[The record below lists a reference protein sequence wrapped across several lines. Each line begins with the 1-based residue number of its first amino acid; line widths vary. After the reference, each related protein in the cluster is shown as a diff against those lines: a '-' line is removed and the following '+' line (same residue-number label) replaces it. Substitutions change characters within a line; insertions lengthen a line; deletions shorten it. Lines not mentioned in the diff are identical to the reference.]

1 MRDAVLKA
9 LDLSGTMVLV
19 IVRGSG
25 GLMVADVSPAFMQR
39 TGWEW
44 TAIVGQPWD
53 MVPAGADSV
62 PAQTLRTA
70 MATGVPC
77 QAEIWCR
84 TLDRSGSFL
93 FGLRLVPTGPGQFT
107 IVGRD
112 ITAQDA
118 ASRQQR
124 AAQGLLARMFATI
137 GTAIA
142 ITDWQDTLLMTNPH
156 FDRMHGRAPGS
167 LTGSSLRQL
176 LTPASRGPMEAARAA
191 QAESHAR
198 VEVEHPAQSLHQ
210 DGTVID
216 ITLRAVITEHAADRF
231 RIVTLIPRIGGTFR
245 VAGNIR
251 LIGLEDGRLAM
262 GAGWAAIAERA
273 IAERAVAERAAA
285 ERPMAERAMAMAA
298 AVIHRSLAPGDT
310 YSRTDDGDF
319 LICFAGAAEEDARFR
334 IAMIARDI
342 CARLMGDGVDIASS
356 QVTGLVA
363 TIDATGTEEH
373 ELPALLLT
381 RLGDRRF
388 VAARQ
393 ARRLLVDAL
402 HTVRC
407 VTVPITDRAGGCVG
421 TLIDIPGP
429 TQRELAAALTLLSD
443 TEAAGFDLN
452 ILMLTLLV
460 EQAGALPGLEA
471 GGPVLL
477 SIDLDL
483 LHRPGHAARLM
494 ALAETLPSGL
504 RARLTILLRH
514 LGLEHGP
521 HRVQAPM
528 QQLRTHCRDA
538 AFALPHPELPPSMLT
553 LACGNPNP
561 VVALP
566 AARLLRPDRERIAQ
580 FVAALHARDGR
591 LLALGAA
598 AADRAAL
605 LQVGVDWVAMALD

>member
-25 GLMVADVSPAFMQR
+25 GLTVADVSPAFMQR

-62 PAQTLRTA
+62 PAQALRTA

-124 AAQGLLARMFATI
+124 AAQGLLARVFATI

-176 LTPASRGPMEAARAA
+176 LTPTSRGPMEAARAA

-216 ITLRAVITEHAADRF
+216 ITLRAVITEHGADRF

-262 GAGWAAIAERA
+262 GAGWAA
-273 IAERAVAERAAA
+273 
-285 ERPMAERAMAMAA
+285 MAERAMDAA
-298 AVIHRSLAPGDT
+298 AHVIHRSLAPGDT
-310 YSRTDDGDF
+310 YSRTDDGGF
-319 LICFAGAAEEDARFR
+319 LICFAGAAEEEARFR
-334 IAMIARDI
+334 AAMIARDI
-342 CARLMGDGVDIASS
+342 RARLIGDGADVTSS
-356 QVTGLVA
+356 QVTALVA
-363 TIDATGTEEH
+363 TIDAPGTEEH
-373 ELPALLLT
+373 ELEALLHN
-381 RLGDRRF
+381 RLGDRRS
-388 VAARQ
+388 VAERQ

-407 VTVPITDRAGGCVG
+407 VTVPITDRAGGRVG
-421 TLIDIPGP
+421 TLIDIPGTP
-429 TQRELAAALTLLSD
+429 QRELAAALTLLFD

-452 ILMLTLLV
+452 ILMLTLLI
-460 EQAGALPGLEA
+460 EQ
-471 GGPVLL
+471 V
-477 SIDLDL
+477 
-483 LHRPGHAARLM
+483 
-494 ALAETLPSGL
+494 
-504 RARLTILLRH
+504 
-514 LGLEHGP
+514 
-521 HRVQAPM
+521 
-528 QQLRTHCRDA
+528 
-538 AFALPHPELPPSMLT
+538 
-553 LACGNPNP
+553 
-561 VVALP
+561 
-566 AARLLRPDRERIAQ
+566 
-580 FVAALHARDGR
+580 
-591 LLALGAA
+591 
-598 AADRAAL
+598 
-605 LQVGVDWVAMALD
+605 

>member
-25 GLMVADVSPAFMQR
+25 GLTVADVSPAFMQR

-62 PAQTLRTA
+62 PAQALRTA

-124 AAQGLLARMFATI
+124 AAQGLLARVFATI

-216 ITLRAVITEHAADRF
+216 ITLRAVITEHGADRF

-262 GAGWAAIAERA
+262 GAGWAA
-273 IAERAVAERAAA
+273 
-285 ERPMAERAMAMAA
+285 MAERAMAERAMDMAA
-298 AVIHRSLAPGDT
+298 EVIHRSLAPGDT
-310 YSRTDDGDF
+310 YSRTDDGGF

-334 IAMIARDI
+334 TAMIARDI
-342 CARLMGDGVDIASS
+342 RARLMGDGVDIASS

-407 VTVPITDRAGGCVG
+407 VTVPITDRADGRVG
-421 TLIDIPGP
+421 TLIDIPG
-429 TQRELAAALTLLSD
+429 TIQRELAAALTLLSD

-494 ALAETLPSGL
+494 ALAETLPPGL

-528 QQLRTHCRDA
+528 QQLRTHCRDV
-538 AFALPHPELPPSMLT
+538 AFALPQPELPPSMLT
-553 LACGNPNP
+553 LTCGNPNP

-591 LLALGAA
+591 LLALAAA

>member
-1 MRDAVLKA
+1 MQQVTDRSRAPLPTNPSLPPVDAMRDAVLKA

-19 IVRGSG
+19 IVRGPSG
-25 GLMVADVSPAFMQR
+25 LTVADVSPAFLQR

-44 TAIVGQPWD
+44 AAIVGQAWD
-53 MVPAGADSV
+53 RVPAGTDTL
-62 PAQTLRTA
+62 PAQALRTA

-84 TLDRSGSFL
+84 TVDRPGSFL

-124 AAQGLLARMFATI
+124 AAQGLLARVFATI

-156 FDRMHGRAPGS
+156 FDRMHGQAPSS

-198 VEVEHPAQSLHQ
+198 VEVEHPAQSLHR

-216 ITLRAVITEHAADRF
+216 ITLRAVITEHGADRF
-231 RIVTLIPRIGGTFR
+231 RIVTLIPRIGCTLR
-245 VAGNIR
+245 VAGSIR
-251 LIGLEDGRLAM
+251 LIGQEDGRRAM
-262 GAGWAAIAERA
+262 G
-273 IAERAVAERAAA
+273 
-285 ERPMAERAMAMAA
+285 ERAMDMAA
-298 AVIHRSLAPGDT
+298 QVIHGSLAPGDT
-310 YSRTDDGDF
+310 HSRTDDGGF
-319 LICFAGAAEEDARFR
+319 LICFAGATEEEAQFR
-334 IAMIARDI
+334 AAMIARDI
-342 CARLMGDGVDIASS
+342 RASLTGGGADAVSS
-356 QVTGLVA
+356 QVTALVA
-363 TIDATGTEEH
+363 TIDVTGTAEH
-373 ELPALLLT
+373 ELPVLLHA

-388 VAARQ
+388 VAVRQ

-402 HTVRC
+402 HAVRC
-407 VTVPITDRAGGCVG
+407 VTIPITDRAGGRVG
-421 TLIDIPGP
+421 TLIDIPG
-429 TQRELAAALTLLSD
+429 TVQRELAAALTLLSD

-460 EQAGALPGLEA
+460 EQAEALPGLEA

-477 SIDLDL
+477 PIDLDL

-494 ALAETLPSGL
+494 ALAETLPPGL
-504 RARLTILLRH
+504 RARLTILLGH

-521 HRVQAPM
+521 RRVQTPM
-528 QQLRTHCRDA
+528 QQLRTHCRDV
-538 AFALPHPELPPSMLT
+538 AFALPQPELPPSMLM

-580 FVAALHARDGR
+580 FVASLHARDGR

-605 LQVGVDWVAMALD
+605 MQAGVDWVAMALD